1 MGFKYSQGMRTQ
13 NISIN
18 QVSSSR
24 GWQEIIALANNHAN
38 RLQYEEVVEC
48 CLEFLHDYLTSPV
61 YKEDKRP
68 IANDLNIIF
77 ACGGNASRWE
87 NFLGIPKQLV
97 DTGSGLSL
105 VQRTVNQFRVAL
117 PGAELYLLT
126 RQEEHEFQSIED
138 VTFVSRKDNIERRI
152 LEEVLGHTSKS
163 LHTDHHIL
171 LLYGDVYFSDEAVKK
186 IRKKVLLDSTTIA
199 LFGRRHQNALYG
211 NTGGED
217 FGVYAPLNSW
227 QLILDY
233 HALLK
238 RLYIGTRLYRYG
250 TWEFI
255 TLLSAL
261 TKAKIP
267 GAHRACL
274 INNDVSQTICA
285 MSEVWKH
292 KDFDQDHW
300 VDIDDETEDFDFPCE
315 YIERMARMVQWVGEG
330 NLTSKGC
337 LSGC

>member
-1 MGFKYSQGMRTQ
+1 MRTQ

-18 QVSSSR
+18 QVSYSR

-126 RQEEHEFQSIED
+126 RQEEHEFQSIEG
-138 VTFVSRKDNIERRI
+138 VTFVSRKDNI
-152 LEEVLGHTSKS
+152 
-163 LHTDHHIL
+163 
-171 LLYGDVYFSDEAVKK
+171 
-186 IRKKVLLDSTTIA
+186 
-199 LFGRRHQNALYG
+199 
-211 NTGGED
+211 
-217 FGVYAPLNSW
+217 
-227 QLILDY
+227 
-233 HALLK
+233 
-238 RLYIGTRLYRYG
+238 
-250 TWEFI
+250 
-255 TLLSAL
+255 
-261 TKAKIP
+261 
-267 GAHRACL
+267 
-274 INNDVSQTICA
+274 
-285 MSEVWKH
+285 
-292 KDFDQDHW
+292 
-300 VDIDDETEDFDFPCE
+300 
-315 YIERMARMVQWVGEG
+315 
-330 NLTSKGC
+330 
-337 LSGC
+337 